1 MAVLVLV
8 LGFLVLHVIQKLLNV
23 LFAAFNNI
31 FFKSSQALLTDVT
44 LFISG
49 IGFSSIDNWTSA
61 LKTSAF
67 VLSHTIFLSCEAL
80 QTSEEFR
87 VIGYVFV

>member
-1 MAVLVLV
+1 MLDY
-8 LGFLVLHVIQKLLNV
+8 
-23 LFAAFNNI
+23 AASNTSLI
-31 FFKSSQALLTDVT
+31 DSADVT

-49 IGFSSIDNWTSA
+49 IGFSSIANWTSA

-80 QTSEEFR
+80 QTSEESSF
-87 VIGYVFV
+87 G